1 MGTAFKEEKMKNT
14 IDSNRE
20 IWMKLISKKDD
31 FIKIVSTLNEFYI
44 PKVHFSKLDQD
55 QKIRIQLVQK
65 KVKNFEVF
73 FKKRNDH
80 EFIIFLKVGDQF
92 TSWIHQDGIGEAK
105 ERFLMEGKTDHLV
118 FKFPCIGDLYQK
130 HYSIAQADE
139 MKTLN
144 GKDSA

>member
-1 MGTAFKEEKMKNT
+1 MDETHFKKRRLYKDRIDVKRILYSKSSFFKTGSRSENKN
-14 IDSNRE
+14 SVG
-20 IWMKLISKKDD
+20 S
-31 FIKIVSTLNEFYI
+31 
-44 PKVHFSKLDQD
+44 
-55 QKIRIQLVQK
+55 K

-130 HYSIAQADE
+130 HCSIAQADE